1 MRDRVHNKA
10 NIASKEQ
17 VVRTKMKMEDPKYAK
32 LFNEMRKNKEN
43 ESGIVLENS
52 DLAATAKSKSKKKKK
67 GGKKTVAE
75 LKAELEAK
83 KAAFAAAQAQSGQ
96 PVNPFGGDVPIPDA
110 AFDAGDGAFT
120 APVDGFGSAD
130 GFGGGDGG
138 FASPDI
144 DGKEIIFD
152 ASDIGDGM

>member
-1 MRDRVHNKA
+1 MRDRMHNKA

-43 ESGIVLENS
+43 ESGVVLENS
-52 DLAATAKSKSKKKKK
+52 DLAAMAKSKSKKKKK
-67 GGKKTVAE
+67 GGKKSVAE

-83 KAAFAAAQAQSGQ
+83 KAAFAAAQAQSVQ
-96 PVNPFGGDVPIPDA
+96 PVNPFGGDAMSDA
-110 AFDAGDGAFT
+110 SFDGGGAAYT
-120 APVDGFGSAD
+120 APVEEFAD
-130 GFGGGDGG
+130 GFGGADGG

>member
-1 MRDRVHNKA
+1 M
-10 NIASKEQ
+10 
-17 VVRTKMKMEDPKYAK
+17 
-32 LFNEMRKNKEN
+32 
-43 ESGIVLENS
+43 
-52 DLAATAKSKSKKKKK
+52 
-67 GGKKTVAE
+67 
-75 LKAELEAK
+75 
-83 KAAFAAAQAQSGQ
+83 
-96 PVNPFGGDVPIPDA
+96 PISDA

-120 APVDGFGSAD
+120 APVDGFGPSD